1 MAYYTPYF
9 YIRIICRNVVHI
21 PRLVDP
27 FPKLDVYIIIFY
39 FSTISMLAI
48 CLYGIYES
56 AVQYDQ
62 NKTVIIGQVL
72 VSTDFPAHGVAKLVT
87 YLMVFSVISW
97 YSAMKLVGNRL
108 SNMPFSVRL
117 VLQLVI
123 LIACVVSLYEF
134 VYNFLVWSSLI
145 TVNLANGHL
154 NLDNIAISY
163 PNPDTPWNLVFAT
176 KMTLAGFIIS
186 SHAFYMISR
195 SSKQVATTGMALN

>member
-1 MAYYTPYF
+1 M
-9 YIRIICRNVVHI
+9 HI

-195 SSKQVATTGMALN
+195 SSKQVATTGKALN